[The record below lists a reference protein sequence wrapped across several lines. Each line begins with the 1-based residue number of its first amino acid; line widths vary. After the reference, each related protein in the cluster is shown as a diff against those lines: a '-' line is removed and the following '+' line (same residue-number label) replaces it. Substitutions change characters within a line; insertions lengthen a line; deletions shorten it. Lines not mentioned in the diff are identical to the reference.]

1 MNTTPEIAQQQ
12 LSLRSDDRY
21 AMHELPVGKRDVLR
35 VDIGRS
41 RNSPDEIRAAV
52 DDRVSA
58 SLAEMAGVRRP
69 ATKSTTQN
77 GAFYEFMTL
86 VDESTFPFLRN
97 PNVLQIR
104 PAGVRTNS

>member
-35 VDIGRS
+35 VDSRGAVGTVPTRYARRS
-41 RNSPDEIRAAV
+41 TIE
-52 DDRVSA
+52 SA
-58 SLAEMAGVRRP
+58 LAEMAGVGRP